1 MIDHQPL
8 VARPSAWPSAAEA
21 EAEAMEELE
30 LGFGGKRYGV
40 RFGRKRGKD
49 MAGKYGGKS
58 PLPPA
63 RHSLATKQRIQHP
76 LSYHP
81 PQEKE
86 VAVPTT
92 TFQ

>member
-1 MIDHQPL
+1 MDDRPSTACRLSLGH
-8 VARPSAWPSAAEA
+8 RPSAA

-40 RFGRKRGKD
+40 RFGGKRGKD

-63 RHSLATKQRIQHP
+63 RHSLATKQ
-76 LSYHP
+76 
-81 PQEKE
+81 EKE